1 MEHTTIELLPTKAQ
15 YAPGDDVVIEVRGA
29 TAGAGRLEVTRLGDV
44 VVKVAVD
51 DLVGPDGRGCHV
63 SVGPLAAGGYAL
75 RLAGDGWSAR
85 TAVAVVADPRCRLR
99 YGFVANYRPGRDV
112 ADVAD
117 NVRRLH
123 LTAVQFYDWAYR
135 HADLVG
141 GGDEYTDAL
150 DQPVSLDTVRRL
162 VNDVQAAGA
171 SALGYAAVYGVGND
185 EWPTWQHDA
194 LLDGAGQPYQLGDF
208 LRLVDPAA
216 PDWSAHFAGDLAASV
231 ATAGFDGFHLDQY
244 GYPRF
249 ARRADGVFV
258 ALADAFDTVISAV
271 RDRLPDAH
279 LVFNNVND
287 FPTWAT
293 AHSRQDAVYIEVWEP
308 HVTLGDLGTVVARAR
323 AESEGKPVVIAAYQ
337 SVYRTEHAAGHG
349 AAAADRATALT
360 MATLFTHGATH
371 LLAGE
376 DGNVLVDPYYVDNHR
391 ADPSTL
397 DLLRRWYDF
406 LVAHDELLV
415 DPSISDVTGSW
426 SGSLNDLLDVS
437 YPSAPVE
444 LDATPGSVWQRVT
457 LAADRVVVHLVN
469 LVGQED
475 ARWDAARQPFGEPG
489 PAMLRVRSVGPAL
502 PRIRVADPDADGAL
516 TDVAVRAD
524 GLFAVAEL
532 PALRAWQLVTIE
544 LDADPGGEPL
554 GETTPCDSAFVS
566 SAEPAERAKH
576 ELDAASGRTYPLK
589 PSASS

>member
-15 YAPGDDVVIEVRGA
+15 YGRGEDVVIEVRGA
-29 TAGAGRLEVTRLGDV
+29 TAGTAQLEVTRLGDV
-44 VVKVAVD
+44 VVKVDVD
-51 DLVGPDGRGCHV
+51 DLVGPDVGDCHL

-85 TAVAVVADPRCRLR
+85 TAVAVVADPRSRLR
-99 YGFVANYRPGRDV
+99 YGFVANYRPGRVVEDV
-112 ADVAD
+112 ADH
-117 NVRRLH
+117 VRRLH
-123 LTAVQFYDWAYR
+123 LTAAQFYDWAYR

-162 VNDVQAAGA
+162 VVAVQAAGA
-171 SALGYAAVYGVGND
+171 SALGYAAVYGVGNE

-194 LLDGAGQPYQLGDF
+194 LLDGEAKPYQLGDF
-208 LRLVDPAA
+208 LQLVDPAA
-216 PDWSAHFAGDLAASV
+216 PDWCAHFADDLAASV
-231 ATAGFDGFHLDQY
+231 ERVGFDGFHLDQY

-249 ARRADGVFV
+249 ARRADGDFV
-258 ALADAFDTVISAV
+258 ALADAFDTMISTV

-287 FPTWAT
+287 FPTWTT

-323 AESEGKPVVIAAYQ
+323 AESERKPVVIAAYQ
-337 SVYRTEHAAGHG
+337 SVYRAEHAAGHG

-360 MATLFTHGATH
+360 MATLFSHGATH

-376 DGNVLVDPYYVDNHR
+376 DGNVLVDPYYVDNHL
-391 ADPSTL
+391 AEPSTL

-415 DPSISDVTGSW
+415 DPSIVDVTASW

-437 YPSAPVE
+437 YPLAPTM
-444 LDATPGSVWQRVT
+444 LTATAGAVWQLVT
-457 LAADRVVVHLVN
+457 LAAGRVVVHLVN
-469 LVGQED
+469 LVGQD
-475 ARWDAARQPFGEPG
+475 DTRWDAPRRPFGDPDV
-489 PAMLRVRSVGPAL
+489 ATIRVRSVGPVL
-502 PRIRVADPDADGAL
+502 PRIRVADPDGDGVL
-516 TDVAVRAD
+516 IDVAVSAD

-532 PALRAWQLVTIE
+532 PPIHAWQLVTIE
-544 LDADPGGEPL
+544 LDAEM
-554 GETTPCDSAFVS
+554 
-566 SAEPAERAKH
+566 
-576 ELDAASGRTYPLK
+576 AAS
-589 PSASS
+589 